1 MLSFFS
7 KKWKQTK
14 NFIKTA
20 ALQAIKQSLMTKEG
34 IEQPVCKILCVD
46 DDRSFCQFMKRL
58 SLSLGIQLDEAYSIE
73 EGRRAIEAY
82 STYQAFIIDGHLPD
96 GSGFQ
101 LVAWI
106 REKKKLDTP
115 IGFISRIYQDSKSFR
130 ILKEGLKV
138 NYVLEKPIN
147 PSEVHQLLVQLCQIK
162 SQPSGP
168 EPFSDDL
175 LADLKASYQKT
186 ISDKVERLET
196 MILAVQ
202 KNPTIENLQT
212 LRGEVH
218 KIAGSAGSYGYM
230 AVSELCKNLELDLIK
245 QIDLAKKGQLDHQWL
260 FTLDEFFTQVKLH
273 FQIELLESDG
283 ENVLRARHLPSVY
296 IVDEDQAFLSALT
309 QRSQEMRFDILTES
323 RPEKAIQ
330 TLQNADFYPQIL
342 LCDARYQASVLTGY
356 NLIKAFYETND
367 YLTTNIALIIKE
379 QAIEEQIEALQR
391 GMTFAFMKP
400 LTMPYL
406 LPLLD
411 QTPFRALPLP
421 YKILVIDDDN
431 DICQY
436 ILKILKYS
444 GLQATSVEDLSH
456 VKEIL
461 ADYKPDLILLDINL
475 KTESG
480 VEGLELIRSNLGYDQ
495 LLIGMVTITQQDN
508 QVIQK
513 CYNAGVDEIL
523 FKPLEGGAIQRKVA
537 SLLRTEA
544 QERLS
549 AKPDTMTGLENTQTL
564 KRYLQ
569 RLHQHI
575 QPSLSINLVMFEITH
590 LASLDQTMQKE
601 VAIHIAQTLEDLL
614 NKYDLAAYLG
624 DGRFALV
631 FQGYESHFIQLFMHH
646 FLLQVHEGLKES
658 FFNDKTFHIN
668 EYLLAL
674 SAERSVNAMLQ
685 EGEKQLSNAQKEPA
699 KQSVN
704 MRLDPSLAAKK
715 EAWIFQDEEETEDFI
730 SSLFE
735 GHDFKVTSFSRIDE
749 IPSSP
754 LLPLPLIILTGSWAT
769 TKGLPLLKKLSLY
782 NQVQI
787 PTLYISQEQKDNLQR
802 LLNELDYFNSPF
814 GMVILLAEVTGK
826 SENEQMT
833 STPS

>member
-7 KKWKQTK
+7 KKWKQAK

-58 SLSLGIQLDEAYSIE
+58 SLSMGIQLDEAYSIE

-82 STYQAFIIDGHLPD
+82 PSYQAFIIDGHLPD

-147 PSEVHQLLVQLCQIK
+147 PSEVHQLLAQLCQIK
-162 SQPSGP
+162 SQPSGS

-202 KNPTIENLQT
+202 KNPTIENLQA

-230 AVSELCKNLELDLIK
+230 AVSELCKNLELELIK
-245 QIDLAKKGQLDHQWL
+245 QIDLAKRGQLDHQWL

-273 FQIELLESDG
+273 FQIELLESDVEG
-283 ENVLRARHLPSVY
+283 ALRARHLPSVY

-309 QRSQEMRFDILTES
+309 QPNQEMRFDILTES

-330 TLQNADFYPQIL
+330 TLLSADVYPQIL
-342 LCDARYQASVLTGY
+342 FCDAHYQTSVLTGY
-356 NLIKAFYETND
+356 HLIKAFYQSND
-367 YLTTNIALIIKE
+367 YLTTIIALIIKE
-379 QAIEEQIEALQR
+379 QAVEEQVEALR
-391 GMTFAFMKP
+391 KGMTCVFQKP
-400 LTMPYL
+400 LPMPFL

-411 QTPFRALPLP
+411 QTPFRPLPLP
-421 YKILVIDDDN
+421 YKILVIDDDV

-436 ILKILKYS
+436 ILKILKYL
-444 GLQATSVEDLSH
+444 GLKTTSVQDLTH
-456 VKEIL
+456 IKELL

-480 VEGLELIRSNLGYDQ
+480 IGGLEQIRKQLGYNQ
-495 LLIGMVTITQQDN
+495 LLIGMVTITQQDS

-513 CYNAGVDEIL
+513 CYDAGVDEIL
-523 FKPLEGGAIQRKVA
+523 FKPLEGGVIQRKVA
-537 SLLRTEA
+537 SLLRTKA
-544 QERLS
+544 QEQLS
-549 AKPDTMTGLENTQTL
+549 AKPDAMTGLESAQTL
-564 KRYLQ
+564 KHYLQ

-575 QPSLSINLVMFEITH
+575 QESLPISLVMFEIENF
-590 LASLDQTMQKE
+590 ASLDQTRKNE
-601 VAIHIAQTLEDLL
+601 VAIYIAQALEDLL
-614 NKYDLAAYLG
+614 KKYDLAAYLG

-631 FQGYESHFIQLFMHH
+631 FQGYESHFIQLFMRD
-646 FLLQVHEGLKES
+646 FLLQVHAHLKM
-658 FFNDKTFHIN
+658 NLLTDKPFHMN
-668 EYLLAL
+668 ECLIAL
-674 SAERSVNAMLQ
+674 SSERSINALLQ
-685 EGEKQLSNAQKEPA
+685 EGGKQLSAAQKEPS
-699 KQSVN
+699 KQPVN
-704 MRLDPSLAAKK
+704 MRLGSSLAIKK
-715 EAWIFQDEEETEDFI
+715 EVWIFQDEGQTEDFI
-730 SSLFE
+730 RPLFE
-735 GHDFKVTSFSRIDE
+735 GYDFKAALFAKIDE
-749 IPSSP
+749 IPSSS
-754 LLPLPLIILTGSWAT
+754 LFPLPLIILTGSWAT
-769 TKGLPLLKKLSLY
+769 AKSLPLLKKLSLH

-787 PTLYISQEQKDNLQR
+787 PTLYISREQKDDLQH
-802 LLNELDYFNSPF
+802 LLSEVDYFNSPF
-814 GMVILLAEVTGK
+814 GMVIILAT
-826 SENEQMT
+826 
-833 STPS
+833 